1 MYVMMRDM
9 THVCHDKRHD
19 SCMSWWETWLM
30 YIAIL
35 MTSVLDYFDMVG
47 KDMDF
52 TRNEYTTFDNV
63 PVNLYNDMCQT
74 LDIMKKMITNK
85 QFFGVCANTKSFYWK
100 QRYST
105 QK

>member
-1 MYVMMRDM
+1 
-9 THVCHDKRHD
+9 
-19 SCMSWWETWLM
+19 M

-74 LDIMKKMITNK
+74 LDIMKTMITNK
-85 QFFGVCANTKSFYWK
+85 QFFGVCANTKSFY
-100 QRYST
+100 
-105 QK
+105 

>member
-1 MYVMMRDM
+1 
-9 THVCHDKRHD
+9 
-19 SCMSWWETWLM
+19 M

-74 LDIMKKMITNK
+74 LDIMKTMITNK
-85 QFFGVCANTKSFYWK
+85 QCFGVCANTKSIY
-100 QRYST
+100 
-105 QK
+105 

>member
-1 MYVMMRDM
+1 
-9 THVCHDKRHD
+9 
-19 SCMSWWETWLM
+19 M

-52 TRNEYTTFDNV
+52 TRNKYTTFDNV

-74 LDIMKKMITNK
+74 LDIMKTMITNK
-85 QFFGVCANTKSFYWK
+85 QFFGVCANTKSFY
-100 QRYST
+100 
-105 QK
+105 

>member
-1 MYVMMRDM
+1 
-9 THVCHDKRHD
+9 
-19 SCMSWWETWLM
+19 M

-74 LDIMKKMITNK
+74 LDIMKKMITDK
-85 QFFGVCANTKSFYWK
+85 QFFGVCANTKSIY
-100 QRYST
+100 
-105 QK
+105 